1 MATQYPISIEDM
13 TKITGVSEGKAKRYG
28 RDFIDLIAD
37 YVEQNDIER
46 PDDFVVKQV
55 ANKSRTKVSIIQG
68 IDKKLPLDEI
78 ADTINLSMEDLM
90 NQDKCDFMT
99 QMRFKKR
106 LIDIIESVAWWY
118 VWGEEKAKLMGEQN
132 NRWQYYAESVLNL
145 YKDTNQ
151 VPDTLLPPGWKIIN

>member
-1 MATQYPISIEDM
+1 MNTDFLPEPTENEPKYFSHLRKYIE
-13 TKITGVSEGKAKRYG
+13 E
-28 RDFIDLIAD
+28 
-37 YVEQNDIER
+37 IE
-46 PDDFVVKQV
+46 
-55 ANKSRTKVSIIQG
+55 
-68 IDKKLPLDEI
+68 
-78 ADTINLSMEDLM
+78 SMEELM

-99 QMRFKKR
+99 QMRFMKR

-118 VWGEEKAKLMGEQN
+118 VWGEEKAKLLGEQN